1 MTQVYTT
8 CWNHGKKQKIRDETE
23 QSNALTATT
32 LPLVTFQLLKKNSK
46 FKKCSVLVSAY
57 AVECSWSEL
66 SGSLA
71 HGYPQEAKGPR
82 LHLPDC
88 FLFRDIKSERCYLRS
103 ASSSPLQ
110 LCCRWVGSLWGH
122 YPWPSLTLFPFFP
135 GDRLLFRLPT
145 LLSIWSAVS
154 HGLWMSMIKLPVFYL
169 LSARLPLWNLPGFQ
183 DLKLPLFLFHFS
195 GSLSAFIFLSSRHFQ
210 ATGSTLYP
218 HLLPLLSPA
227 M

>member
-1 MTQVYTT
+1 ML
-8 CWNHGKKQKIRDETE
+8 WNAHDL
-23 QSNALTATT
+23 N
-32 LPLVTFQLLKKNSK
+32 FQGLLLM
-46 FKKCSVLVSAY
+46 V
-57 AVECSWSEL
+57 
-66 SGSLA
+66 
-71 HGYPQEAKGPR
+71 YPQEAKGPR

-154 HGLWMSMIKLPVFYL
+154 DGLWTSMIKLPVFYL
-169 LSARLPLWNLPGFQ
+169 LSACLPLAGLPRPQTSFV
-183 DLKLPLFLFHFS
+183 
-195 GSLSAFIFLSSRHFQ
+195 SLSFFWLLVCF
-210 ATGSTLYP
+210 
-218 HLLPLLSPA
+218 HLPIL
-227 M
+227 